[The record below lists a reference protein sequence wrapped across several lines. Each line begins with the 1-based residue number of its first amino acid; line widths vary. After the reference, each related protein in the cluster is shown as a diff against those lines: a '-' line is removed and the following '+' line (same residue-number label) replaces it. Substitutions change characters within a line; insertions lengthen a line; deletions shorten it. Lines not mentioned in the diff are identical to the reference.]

1 MFGPTPGTHLIFA
14 TLLAVALVFD
24 FLNGFHDAA
33 NVVATMIASR
43 ALSPRAAL
51 LLAAGANLVGPLL
64 FGLAVANTVGKEV
77 VDPSGVTITVV
88 LAALLAASS
97 WNLVT
102 WWWGIPSS
110 SSHALAGGLV
120 GGAAAFG
127 GWSIIRVAGLTK
139 VALALFVSPLLGF
152 VVAWLVLRFILGAA
166 RGATPRINKHFN
178 RLQLLSA
185 TALAL
190 SHGTNDA
197 QKTMGIITMG
207 LVTLGYQAT
216 FHVPLWVVLASATAI
231 GLGTAAGGWRIIR
244 TLGGKFYRIRPIHS
258 LTSQTAAA
266 AVILS
271 ASLLGGPV
279 STTHV
284 VSSAI
289 VGAGASERMSQVRWM
304 NLADIGVAWL
314 ITVPI
319 TALLGAAAYLML
331 RPLIGA

>member
-127 GWSIIRVAGLTK
+127 GWSIIRVAGLT
-139 VALALFVSPLLGF
+139 
-152 VVAWLVLRFILGAA
+152 
-166 RGATPRINKHFN
+166 
-178 RLQLLSA
+178 
-185 TALAL
+185 
-190 SHGTNDA
+190 
-197 QKTMGIITMG
+197 
-207 LVTLGYQAT
+207 
-216 FHVPLWVVLASATAI
+216 
-231 GLGTAAGGWRIIR
+231 
-244 TLGGKFYRIRPIHS
+244 
-258 LTSQTAAA
+258 
-266 AVILS
+266 
-271 ASLLGGPV
+271 
-279 STTHV
+279 
-284 VSSAI
+284 
-289 VGAGASERMSQVRWM
+289 
-304 NLADIGVAWL
+304 
-314 ITVPI
+314 
-319 TALLGAAAYLML
+319 
-331 RPLIGA
+331 